1 MTSHLLCLTTCPT
14 RNWTCGGRA
23 SLGSGLCKVEI
34 KFRDSRIGGWILS
47 LGNFKQEPVQ
57 SSHLCPWTWKPPL
70 PDIRPEG
77 PSIQGGPTDI
87 DKRDYGVYLIKY
99 RYRGSVHWVV
109 ITSFCLFDA
118 INLKKLKSMTHHDI
132 PHLEVE
138 QPLAPR
144 FPRLNSQP
152 TLPEK
157 GFPSHF
163 PHLFPK
169 LKSTWCE
176 STVQPAGWSHK
187 FCSPLCCPY
196 TAQ

>member
-1 MTSHLLCLTTCPT
+1 MWISIVIMNRSDVNSNWKIWRLTSYVWPLAQPGTEHVEVAHLSVLDSAKWRSSFVT
-14 RNWTCGGRA
+14 A
-23 SLGSGLCKVEI
+23 GLVGEY
-34 KFRDSRIGGWILS
+34 WAWEILS
-47 LGNFKQEPVQ
+47 KNLSKVAIFVPELENLHCRTFAQRVHQSKRVQ
-57 SSHLCPWTWKPPL
+57 LN
-70 PDIRPEG
+70 
-77 PSIQGGPTDI
+77 
-87 DKRDYGVYLIKY
+87 IK
-99 RYRGSVHWVV
+99 S
-109 ITSFCLFDA
+109 T
-118 INLKKLKSMTHHDI
+118 INLKKLKSMTDHDI

>member
-77 PSIQGGPTDI
+77 PSIQEGPTEHQ
-87 DKRDYGVYLIKY
+87 RHHQLEE
-99 RYRGSVHWVV
+99 
-109 ITSFCLFDA
+109 A
-118 INLKKLKSMTHHDI
+118 QINDSPWYPSSWGWATACTKISTTQLSANSPWKK
-132 PHLEVE
+132 V
-138 QPLAPR
+138 
-144 FPRLNSQP
+144 F
-152 TLPEK
+152 
-157 GFPSHF
+157 SHISGIY
-163 PHLFPK
+163 FPK

-196 TAQ
+196 TAR